1 MFVAAHGG
9 LKFPG
14 VETPIK
20 AGTPLEGVELLPVFE
35 SLLKASQV
43 LPATDPRA
51 PKAEGIEPV
60 YVGPKRRA
68 QKLRKRPRKA
78 G

>member
-9 LKFPG
+9 LRFPG
-14 VETPIK
+14 VGAIR

-35 SLLKASQV
+35 SLLKSAQV

-51 PKAEGIEPV
+51 PKLEGLEPV